1 MAARI
6 CYTVFRSRKGSLP
19 TALFAVREVIKMKFD
34 RSEFEEYYFDVARRL
49 LAAPSPSG
57 YNREV
62 MPVLREIAKEN
73 GCSFELTKKGCAV
86 ITVPGTGEGTLGACA
101 HVDTLGAMVRS
112 VGGGKIKF
120 TKVGG
125 PILPTLDGE
134 YCTVIARDGRKYSGT
149 FLSES
154 PAVHV
159 FRDAS
164 TKERTEETMYVR
176 LDVDFETREDAAAL
190 GITNGC
196 YICIDPKTTVTESG
210 YLKSRFIDDKGGVAC
225 LMTAL
230 HLIKEKGLAP
240 EKTLKILVTIYEE
253 VGHGASWVPEGLE
266 AMLGVDMGCIGED
279 LTCTEHDVSIC
290 AKDSSGPYDYDLTN
304 RLIDIAKEKEV
315 PFAVDIFPYYGSD
328 VGAMRDA
335 GYDVPG
341 ALIGP
346 GVHASHGMERT
357 HIEGVAATVN
367 VIMGYFGF

>member
-1 MAARI
+1 M
-6 CYTVFRSRKGSLP
+6 
-19 TALFAVREVIKMKFD
+19 
-34 RSEFEEYYFDVARRL
+34 
-49 LAAPSPSG
+49 AAPSPSG
-57 YNREV
+57 YTCEIL
-62 MPVLREIAKEN
+62 PVLREIAEDC
-73 GCSFELTKKGCAV
+73 GAEFSTTKKGCALL
-86 ITVPGTGEGTLGACA
+86 TVRGSGEGAIGACA

-112 VGGGKIKF
+112 VAPGGKIKF

-134 YCTVIARDGRKYSGT
+134 YCTVIARDGRKYTGT

-159 FRDAS
+159 DKDAS
-164 TKERTEETMYVR
+164 TRERDEEGMYVR
-176 LDVDFETREDAAAL
+176 LDEEFDDREGAEAL

-225 LMTAL
+225 ILTAL
-230 HLIKEKGLAP
+230 HIMHEKGIVP
-240 EKTLKILVTIYEE
+240 EKTIKILITVYEE

-266 AMLGVDMGCIGED
+266 SMLGVDMGCIGSD

-290 AKDSSGPYDYDLTN
+290 AKDSTGPYDYALTN
-304 RLIDIAKEKEV
+304 RLIDICRERELSY
-315 PFAVDIFPYYGSD
+315 AVDIYPYYGSD
-328 VGAMRDA
+328 VSAMRDA
-335 GYDVPG
+335 GHDVPG

-357 HIEGVAATVN
+357 HIDGVAATVN
-367 VIMGYFGF
+367 LVLGYFGA

>member
-1 MAARI
+1 
-6 CYTVFRSRKGSLP
+6 
-19 TALFAVREVIKMKFD
+19 MKFD
-34 RSEFEEYYFDVARRL
+34 KSGFEGYFFDTARRL
-49 LAAPSPSG
+49 FAASSPSG
-57 YNREV
+57 YNCEV
-62 MPVLREIAKEN
+62 MPVLRAIAEEN
-73 GCSFELTKKGCAV
+73 GCKFELTKKGCAV
-86 ITVPGTGEGTLGACA
+86 ITLEGVGEGAVGACA

-112 VGGGKIKF
+112 VSSEGKIKF
-120 TKVGG
+120 TRVGG
-125 PILPTLDGE
+125 PLLPTLDGE

-154 PAVHV
+154 PSIHV
-159 FRDAS
+159 YDDAS
-164 TKERTEETMYVR
+164 SKARNEETMYVR
-176 LDVDFETREDAAAL
+176 LDVDFEGKEGAEAL

-230 HLIKEKGLAP
+230 HLIKEKGLKP
-240 EKTLKILVTIYEE
+240 QKTLKILITIYEE
-253 VGHGASWVPEGLE
+253 VGHGASWVPDGIES
-266 AMLGVDMGCIGED
+266 MLGVDMGCIGED
-279 LTCTEHDVSIC
+279 LLCTEHDVSIC
-290 AKDSSGPYDYDLTN
+290 AKDSSGPYDYELTN
-304 RLIDIAKEKEV
+304 RLISIAKEKEV
-315 PFAVDIFPYYGSD
+315 PYAVDIYPYYGSD

-357 HIEGVAATVN
+357 HIDGVAATVN